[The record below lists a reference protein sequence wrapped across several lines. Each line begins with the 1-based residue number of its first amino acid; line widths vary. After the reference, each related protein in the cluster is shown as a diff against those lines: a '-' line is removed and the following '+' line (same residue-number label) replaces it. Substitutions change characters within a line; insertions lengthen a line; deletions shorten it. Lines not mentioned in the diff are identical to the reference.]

1 MIYHYNNH
9 YIDHYNNHYI
19 DHYNNH
25 YISLYIYISLH
36 IMMDTPRIF
45 DLIDSD
51 GCLMGEIG
59 EITMDSHDVPM
70 VVEYEY

>member
-1 MIYHYNNH
+1 MIYNDIIYH
-9 YIDHYNNHYI
+9 II
-19 DHYNNH
+19 
-25 YISLYIYISLH
+25 IYISHH
-36 IMMDTPRIF
+36 IMIDTHFFF

>member
-1 MIYHYNNH
+1 
-9 YIDHYNNHYI
+9 
-19 DHYNNH
+19 
-25 YISLYIYISLH
+25 
-36 IMMDTPRIF
+36 MMDTHFFF